1 MDIKTGESASKQAG
15 KKKEGVKMYEVQTKF
30 IYGWEN
36 VWMDEDKPIV
46 FKTKKE
52 AQAELKDNVD
62 SWNNDPN
69 TTSKYSYDDYRVVKR
84 GSVSVPIA
92 KQGTS

>member
-1 MDIKTGESASKQAG
+1 
-15 KKKEGVKMYEVQTKF
+15 MYEVQTKF

-52 AQAELKDNVD
+52 AQAELKDN
-62 SWNNDPN
+62 P
-69 TTSKYSYDDYRVVKR
+69 
-84 GSVSVPIA
+84 P
-92 KQGTS
+92 